1 MTAHHMRIRY
11 AAMMGVFVMAVAAC
25 TAPTSTSTRQ
35 SERPTDLVV
44 GVTSDS
50 PPYAMQRGG
59 ELAGLEVD
67 LAREVG
73 RVLHR
78 PVRVV
83 DLSWDDL
90 IDGLSNGRVDV
101 VMAGV
106 TITPERRLRFA
117 FTEPYLR
124 TRIVALVRRTDRKR
138 LTSADAICKGA
149 IGIGV
154 MGGTTGELYVRDR
167 CPSAVVRA
175 YPSVTAA
182 VQELQTRRVD
192 AVVHDGPVLAW
203 LLAQNSAELDLVPT
217 RIADEQLAWMVRRDN
232 PELLRDLNGAL
243 ATLRSDGTLDHVLRQ
258 WVPQIERVRS

>member
-1 MTAHHMRIRY
+1 MRTRCG
-11 AAMMGVFVMAVAAC
+11 ALVGMAVVIATMLSAC
-25 TAPTSTSTRQ
+25 ATSTTAPRESQRAP
-35 SERPTDLVV
+35 ELVV

-50 PPYAMQRGG
+50 PPYATQRGG
-59 ELAGLEVD
+59 DLAGLEVD
-67 LAREVG
+67 LAQEVG

-90 IDGLSNGRVDV
+90 IAGLSNDRVDV

-106 TITPERRLRFA
+106 TVTPERQLRFA

-138 LTSADAICKGA
+138 LGSPDAICKGA
-149 IGIGV
+149 WNIGV
-154 MGGTTGELYVRDR
+154 MAGTTGELYVRDR
-167 CPSAVVRA
+167 CPSATVKA
-175 YPSVTAA
+175 YPSATAA

-203 LLAQNSAELDLVPT
+203 LLAQQSADLDLVPT
-217 RIADEQLAWMVRRDN
+217 RIADEQLAWMVRRDE
-232 PELLRDLNGAL
+232 PKLVQTLNGAL
-243 ATLRSDGTLDHVLRQ
+243 ATMRSDGSLDRILRQ

>member
-1 MTAHHMRIRY
+1 MRIRCGVWMGAVVM
-11 AAMMGVFVMAVAAC
+11 AAMMAAC
-25 TAPTSTSTRQ
+25 ATTTTGGPHEQQRAP
-35 SERPTDLVV
+35 ELVV

-50 PPYAMQRGG
+50 PPYATQQGG
-59 ELAGLEVD
+59 DLAGLEVD
-67 LAREVG
+67 FARELG
-73 RVLHR
+73 HVLHR

-90 IDGLSNGRVDV
+90 IAGLSNGRVDV

-106 TITPERRLRFA
+106 TVTPERQLRFA

-124 TRIVALVRRTDRKR
+124 TRIVALVRRADRKR
-138 LTSADAICKGA
+138 LGSPDAICKGA
-149 IGIGV
+149 WNIGV
-154 MGGTTGELYVRDR
+154 MAGTTGELYVRDR
-167 CPSAVVRA
+167 CPSATVKA
-175 YPSVTAA
+175 YPSATAA

-217 RIADEQLAWMVRRDN
+217 RIADEQLAWMVRRDD
-232 PELLRDLNGAL
+232 PQLLHELNGAL
-243 ATLRSDGTLDHVLRQ
+243 ATMRSDGTLDQILRQ

>member
-1 MTAHHMRIRY
+1 
-11 AAMMGVFVMAVAAC
+11 MGAVVIATMLGAC
-25 TAPTSTSTRQ
+25 ATSTTAPREAQRSP
-35 SERPTDLVV
+35 ELVV

-50 PPYAMQRGG
+50 PPYATQRGG
-59 ELAGLEVD
+59 DLSGLEVD

-90 IDGLSNGRVDV
+90 IAGLSNDRVDV

-106 TITPERRLRFA
+106 TITPERQLRFA

-138 LTSADAICKGA
+138 LGSPDAICKGA
-149 IGIGV
+149 WNIGV
-154 MGGTTGELYVRDR
+154 MAGTTGELYVRER
-167 CPSAVVRA
+167 CPSGTVKA
-175 YPSVTAA
+175 YPSATAA

-192 AVVHDGPVLAW
+192 AVIHDGPVLAW
-203 LLAQNSAELDLVPT
+203 LLAQDSADLDLVPT
-217 RIADEQLAWMVRRDN
+217 RIADEQLAWMVRRDDPN
-232 PELLRDLNGAL
+232 LLRELNGAL
-243 ATLRSDGTLDHVLRQ
+243 ATLRTDGTLDRILRQ
-258 WVPQIERVRS
+258 WVPSIERIRS

>member
-1 MTAHHMRIRY
+1 MA
-11 AAMMGVFVMAVAAC
+11 AVAIATMLAAC
-25 TAPTSTSTRQ
+25 ATSTTAPPPEAQ
-35 SERPTDLVV
+35 RPPELVV

-50 PPYAMQRGG
+50 PPYATQRGG
-59 ELAGLEVD
+59 DLSGLEVD

-90 IDGLSNGRVDV
+90 IAGLSNGRVDV

-124 TRIVALVRRTDRKR
+124 TRIVTLVRRTDRQR
-138 LTSADAICKGA
+138 LSSADAICKSA
-149 IGIGV
+149 FGIGV
-154 MGGTTGELYVRDR
+154 MAGTTGELYVRDR
-167 CPSAVVRA
+167 CSSATVKA
-175 YPSVTAA
+175 YPSATAA

-203 LLAQNSAELDLVPT
+203 LLAQDSANLDLVPT
-217 RIADEQLAWMVRRDN
+217 RLADEQLAWMVRRDE
-232 PELLRDLNGAL
+232 PELLRQLNGAL
-243 ATLRSDGTLDHVLRQ
+243 ATLRSEGTLDRILRQ
-258 WVPQIERVRS
+258 WVPSIERIRS

>member
-1 MTAHHMRIRY
+1 MTPAMRTRCGTLVGTIVI
-11 AAMMGVFVMAVAAC
+11 ATMLSAC
-25 TAPTSTSTRQ
+25 ATSTTAPRESQRAP
-35 SERPTDLVV
+35 ELVV

-50 PPYAMQRGG
+50 PPYATQRGG
-59 ELAGLEVD
+59 DLAGLEVD

-90 IDGLSNGRVDV
+90 IAGLSNDRVDV

-106 TITPERRLRFA
+106 TITPERQLRFA

-138 LTSADAICKGA
+138 HGSPDAICKGA
-149 IGIGV
+149 WNIGV
-154 MGGTTGELYVRDR
+154 MGGTTGELYVRER
-167 CPSAVVRA
+167 CPSAMVKA
-175 YPSVTAA
+175 YPSATAA

-203 LLAQNSAELDLVPT
+203 LLAQQSADLDLVPT
-217 RIADEQLAWMVRRDN
+217 RIADEQLAWMVRRDDPN
-232 PELLRDLNGAL
+232 LLRELNSAL
-243 ATLRSDGTLDHVLRQ
+243 ATLRSDGTLDQILRQ

>member
-1 MTAHHMRIRY
+1 
-11 AAMMGVFVMAVAAC
+11 MMVIATMLSAC
-25 TAPTSTSTRQ
+25 ATSTTAPHESQR
-35 SERPTDLVV
+35 EREPELVV

-50 PPYAMQRGG
+50 PPYATTRGG
-59 ELAGLEVD
+59 ELTGLEVD
-67 LAREVG
+67 LAQEVG
-73 RVLHR
+73 HVLQR

-90 IDGLSNGRVDV
+90 IAGLSNGRVDV

-106 TITPERRLRFA
+106 TVTPERQLRFA

-138 LTSADAICKGA
+138 LGSPDAICKGA
-149 IGIGV
+149 WNIGV

-167 CPSAVVRA
+167 CPSATVKA
-175 YPSVTAA
+175 YPSATAA

-203 LLAQNSAELDLVPT
+203 LLAQQSADLDLVPT
-217 RIADEQLAWMVRRDN
+217 RIADEQLAWMVRRDE
-232 PELLRDLNGAL
+232 PQLVQTLNGAL
-243 ATLRSDGTLDHVLRQ
+243 ATMRSDGSLDRILRQ